1 MTTPSEADPRRTGRR
16 AGTSTWVLVGVLL
29 AVPIVCPLLVWV
41 YARVDPELAGIPFFF
56 WFQFAMIPVAA
67 LFTTLA
73 YRVIVKVEGSPDEVA
88 ARAERTAR
96 WQDDRN
102 GHER

>member
-1 MTTPSEADPRRTGRR
+1 MTSQSEPEAQRRKRR
-16 AGTSTWVLVGVLL
+16 AGTGTWVLLGVLL
-29 AVPIVCPLLVWV
+29 AVPIVGPLLVPV
-41 YARVDPELAGIPFFF
+41 YARLDPDLGGVPFFF

-96 WQDDRN
+96 WKDNRN
-102 GHER
+102 GDER